1 MRHLPLLFSS
11 PALCAFSVERGWRLP
26 ESEGWIGQ
34 WSPGIGDPSFAGW
47 LTVVA
52 YFVAAFVC
60 WRARRIA
67 RDERPRA
74 TGLASARF
82 WSVLAVGL
90 TMLGVNKQLD
100 LQTAVTEIGRILA
113 RQQGWYDHR
122 RWVQMAF
129 IVLVIL
135 IVAMA
140 CRWLLRAAAADLSR
154 LWLAVVGAAVL
165 GAFVAIRASSFHH
178 VDACIWFDLLFGLRV
193 NVVLELGGICC
204 ISVAALR
211 FQRLRRAVT
220 RRDGR

>member
-1 MRHLPLLFSS
+1 MGHLQLLLSMS
-11 PALCAFSVERGWRLP
+11 ALHALSVERRLRLP
-26 ESEGWIGQ
+26 ASEGWIGQ

-52 YFVAAFVC
+52 YVVATVVC

-67 RDERPRA
+67 LEERARSPEH
-74 TGLASARF
+74 SSVRF

-90 TMLGVNKQLD
+90 GLLGVNKQLD
-100 LQTAVTEIGRILA
+100 LQTALTECGRILA
-113 RQQGWYDHR
+113 REQGWYDHR

-129 IVLVIL
+129 IVLVLL
-135 IVAMA
+135 IVAFA

-165 GAFVAIRASSFHH
+165 GAFVAVRASSFHH

-204 ISVAALR
+204 IGAAALR
-211 FQRLRRAVT
+211 FQRLCRAAE
-220 RRDGR
+220 RRDER